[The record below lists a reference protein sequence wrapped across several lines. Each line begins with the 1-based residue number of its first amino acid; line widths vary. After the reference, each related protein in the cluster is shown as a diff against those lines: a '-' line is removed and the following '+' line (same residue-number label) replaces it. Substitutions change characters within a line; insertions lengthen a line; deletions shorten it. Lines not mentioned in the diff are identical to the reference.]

1 MEALMNEGD
10 PTLAGVAK
18 EHLIDSNSDPV
29 RPEQDTAR
37 QRRMSIMAHA
47 SAKRLV
53 ELWSELEIDPRCKM
67 IRGPETGLIA
77 LRGCIGGGGA
87 PFNFG
92 EATMTR
98 ATVQLEDGSIGHAA
112 MLGRNHTKAR
122 LAAVIDALASDVSM
136 ADRIELSI
144 LSVLEQEALESD
156 LSRKAQIQATKV
168 NFFTMVRG
176 ED

>member
-1 MEALMNEGD
+1 MEALKNEGD
-10 PTLAGVAK
+10 PMLTVGTG
-18 EHLIDSNSDPV
+18 EHSIEPNSDAVQPA
-29 RPEQDTAR
+29 PDKAQ

-53 ELWSELEIDPRCKM
+53 ELWAALGIDPCCKM

-77 LRGCIGGGGA
+77 LRGSIGGGGA

-98 ATVQLEDGSIGHAA
+98 ATVQLEDGAIGHAA

-122 LAAVIDALASDVSM
+122 LAAVIDALASDESM
-136 ADRIELSI
+136 ADRIEHDI
-144 LSVLEQEALESD
+144 LSVLEQEAVESD